1 MGIHASFR
9 LNLRSIALEQLNSL
23 RFASKTAVRLNIRKA
38 LQVLGGTLVVLLLS
52 LPTFSQGS
60 AGRIVGAVFDSNG
73 GVIAGATVTV
83 LDVQR
88 GTTRTLTT
96 DDSGAYNAPN
106 LIPGSYKVR
115 AEFTGFSIIERQNIV
130 LEVGQEIRVDL
141 TLQPGQQ
148 TQTITVTES
157 IPLVNT
163 TNAELGGTIQNET
176 INDLP
181 LNGRNF
187 ENLLELRPG
196 VVIYPGGS
204 GWTQSSNGMR
214 AHDNIYMVDG
224 VNSSDPWMAQSVMNA
239 VMASGDAGTLL
250 PIDAIDEFK
259 TEENPRAEYGWKPGA
274 VVNVGIKSGTNTIH
288 GTAFAFGRETRLDAH
303 NVFDLP
309 GSPKTPVELEQ
320 FGGSFGGPLKKDKFF
335 YFTNFESQR
344 YTVGSTQLVT
354 DPITAAGVGTATNN
368 LQMACAAVL
377 SAGSVAPLSAQLAG
391 LDPTTC
397 LPLSNY
403 PGLFPVVDGTNG
415 INFSAGLTST
425 NKIYSGLGKV
435 DYHISEKHS
444 LSATYFI
451 SPGSGILNDA
461 PAAQTNALWLTNQYA
476 RSQAFSTSWTW
487 TPNSAWVNEAR
498 VGYSHYYQ
506 AFKSQDSNQNPANFS
521 FKGSTYNLYTGQ
533 SNPLYYGFPGLTI
546 QPFTGI
552 LGAGWPKTVGPDG
565 VLQVLD
571 HVSYLHGKH
580 SFKFGGEILSNRST
594 SNVTANTKGPI
605 RFGAAVAGQQLGLQR
620 FFSGVPN
627 RAVTLTGDLVRHIS
641 AGGYA
646 AFVQDDWRVTSR
658 LTLNLGL
665 RYEIDGVEKE
675 RDDLFGNFDPSR
687 GLVQVG
693 GAITSPYH
701 GDHNNF
707 GPRVGFAWDMFGNGK
722 TVLRAGGG
730 ILYEQLSFDV
740 FNGIGNAFGLRT
752 NPTGAALYA
761 NGLQVASPGNIGV
774 TNITFTGPA
783 VNSTAIPGAVAYDWI
798 HNGPNQPLYNFS
810 PACGDGSVT
819 LSSGFVPR
827 QCNALMVDPNLRTP
841 YVADFSFDIQRAI
854 TNNISLDIGYV
865 GNHGTKLVGAVDI
878 NQPQLVGGFSP
889 GWGNPA
895 AAGTPAALCLGSAN
909 DTTPN
914 SMNVLVSTPYD
925 KCGFQNPVSKQTTGG
940 ANAAAEQAARPFN
953 TKFPYLKF
961 IEEMGNIDSSNYN
974 SLQATLTVRNYHGL
988 TVNTGYTYSHALGY
1002 ASDQGTGGGL
1012 VLPINSNGNLHSQL
1026 YTSTNFDTRHR
1037 VTVTGTYAIPGKKG
1051 FGQVL
1056 EGWSINA
1063 TARIF
1068 TGSPWGVSDVS
1079 TDFDGTG
1086 AALVSGT
1093 FGSEGGQWNFFNS
1106 QGGQGN
1112 SKDFLALHNFAN
1124 VTPPVTG
1131 AVAGVPGVPYYSGNS
1146 NPTCFARAKA
1156 LDGGAASG
1164 SAQAS
1169 LFQLGCYALGD
1180 SVLMPP
1186 AFGSYGNMPRNP
1198 FRDQGFRTMDA
1209 SISKAFKFKERL
1221 TAQFRAE
1228 VFNALNHP
1236 NFVNPFG
1243 GPGGNAAT
1251 LDPTAATSS
1260 GFGFVR
1266 ATPDQAGSNPVLGS
1280 GGARSIQLGM
1290 KLIF

>member
-1 MGIHASFR
+1 MGTHASFR
-9 LNLRSIALEQLNSL
+9 VNLRGNAGELMNSL
-23 RFASKTAVRLNIRKA
+23 RFVSKTAVRLNIKKA

-52 LPTFSQGS
+52 LSTFSQGS
-60 AGRIVGAVFDSNG
+60 AGRLVGAIIDSNG

-88 GTTRTLTT
+88 GTNRILIS
-96 DDSGAYNAPN
+96 DESGSYNAPN

-115 AEFTGFSIIERQNIV
+115 AEFRGFRATERQNIV

-141 TLQPGQQ
+141 TLQPGEQ

-163 TNAELGGTIQNET
+163 TNAELGGTIQNQT

-204 GWTQSSNGMR
+204 GWTQSTNGMR
-214 AHDNIYMVDG
+214 AHDNVYMVDG
-224 VNSSDPWMAQSVMNA
+224 INSSDPWMAQSVMNA

-274 VVNVGIKSGTNTIH
+274 VVNVGIKSGTNSIH
-288 GTAFAFGRETRLDAH
+288 GTAFAFGRETALDAH
-303 NVFDLP
+303 NVFDP
-309 GSPKTPVELEQ
+309 AGSPKTPVELEQ

-335 YFTNFESQR
+335 YFANFESQR

-354 DPITAAGVGTATNN
+354 DPITAAGVGTPTNN
-368 LQMACAAVL
+368 LQMACSAVA
-377 SAGSVAPLSAQLAG
+377 SAGTVAPLSAQLAG

-397 LPLSNY
+397 APLSNY
-403 PGLFPVVDGTNG
+403 PGLFPVVSGTNG
-415 INFSAGLTST
+415 NNFSAGLTST

-435 DYHISEKHS
+435 DYHISDKHS

-506 AFKSQDSNQNPANFS
+506 VFKSQDSNQNPANFN
-521 FKGSTYNLYTGQ
+521 FKGTTYNLYTGQ

-740 FNGIGNAFGLRT
+740 FNGIGNSFGLRT

-761 NGLQVASPGNIGV
+761 NGAQVPSPGNIGV
-774 TNITFTGPA
+774 TNITFTGAA
-783 VNSTAIPGAVAYDWI
+783 VNSTTTPGAVAYDWI
-798 HNGPNQPLYNFS
+798 HNGPNQALYNFS

-819 LSSGFVPR
+819 LSSGFTPP
-827 QCNALMVDPNLRTP
+827 QCNSLMVDPNLRTP

-865 GNHGTKLVGAVDI
+865 GNHGTKLVGALDI
-878 NQPQLVGGFSP
+878 NQPPP
-889 GWGNPA
+889 GTGWTTPFTPAQQA
-895 AAGTPAALCLGSAN
+895 AAKLPAGDAGFTGAQICLGQAA
-909 DTTPN
+909 TAAYVTCPVN
-914 SMNVLVSTPYD
+914 S
-925 KCGFQNPVSKQTTGG
+925 
-940 ANAAAEQAARPFN
+940 AAEQLARPFN
-953 TKFPYLKF
+953 AKFPYLKF
-961 IEEMGNIDSSNYN
+961 IEEIGNIDSSNYN

-988 TVNTGYTYSHALGY
+988 TLNTGYTYSHALGY

-1012 VLPINSNGNLHSQL
+1012 VLPINSYGNLHSQL

-1037 VTVTGTYAIPGKKG
+1037 LTVTGTYALPGKKG

-1093 FGSEGGQWNFFNS
+1093 FGSEGGQWNFLNS
-1106 QGGQGN
+1106 SGGPGN
-1112 SKDFLALHNFAN
+1112 PKDFYALHNFAG
-1124 VTPPVTG
+1124 VTPGPIPVG
-1131 AVAGVPGVPYYSGNS
+1131 ATTAAPGVPYFPGGGPAGA
-1146 NPTCFARAKA
+1146 PTANATCNTEAAA
-1156 LDGGAASG
+1156 LGPLAV
-1164 SAQAS
+1164 AS
-1169 LFQLGCYALGD
+1169 LKNLGCYALGN
-1180 SVLMPP
+1180 SVLIPP
-1186 AFGSYGNMPRNP
+1186 AYGSYGSMPRNP

-1251 LDPTAATSS
+1251 LDPTAATSQ

-1280 GGARSIQLGM
+1280 GGARSIQAGM

>member
-1 MGIHASFR
+1 MGTHASFR
-9 LNLRSIALEQLNSL
+9 VNLRGNAGELMNSL
-23 RFASKTAVRLNIRKA
+23 RFVSKTAVRLNIRKA

-52 LPTFSQGS
+52 LSTFSQGS
-60 AGRIVGAVFDSNG
+60 AGRLVGAIIDSNG

-88 GTTRTLTT
+88 GTNRILIS
-96 DDSGAYNAPN
+96 DESGSYNAPN

-115 AEFTGFSIIERQNIV
+115 AEFRGFRATERQNII

-141 TLQPGQQ
+141 TLQPGEQA
-148 TQTITVTES
+148 QTITVTEAL
-157 IPLVNT
+157 PLVET
-163 TNAELGGTIQNET
+163 TNAELGGTIQNQT

-214 AHDNIYMVDG
+214 AHDNVYMVDG

-274 VVNVGIKSGTNTIH
+274 VVNVGIKSGTNAIH
-288 GTAFAFGRETRLDAH
+288 GTAFAFGRKTTLDAH
-303 NVFDLP
+303 NVFDVA

-335 YFTNFESQR
+335 YFANFESQR

-354 DPITAAGVGTATNN
+354 DPITAAGVGTPTNN
-368 LQMACAAVL
+368 LQMACSAVA
-377 SAGSVAPLSAQLAG
+377 SAGTVAPLSAQLAG

-397 LPLSNY
+397 APLSNY

-415 INFSAGLTST
+415 NNFSAGLTST

-435 DYHISEKHS
+435 DYHISDKHS

-498 VGYSHYYQ
+498 VGYSHDYQ
-506 AFKSQDSNQNPANFS
+506 VFKSQDSNQNPANLS
-521 FKGSTYNLYTGQ
+521 FKGTTYNLYTGQ
-533 SNPLYYGFPGLTI
+533 ATPLYYGFPGLTL

-552 LGAGWPKTVGPDG
+552 LGAGWPKTVGPAG

-605 RFGAAVAGQQLGLQR
+605 RFGPSSAGLKSY
-620 FFSGVPN
+620 FNGVPN
-627 RAVTLTGDLVRHIS
+627 RAVILTGNLVRHIS
-641 AGGYA
+641 TMGYA
-646 AFVQDDWRVTSR
+646 AFVQDDWRVTQR

-665 RYEIDGVEKE
+665 RYEVDGVEKE
-675 RDDLFGNFDPSR
+675 RDDLFANFDPAK

-693 GAITSPYH
+693 SGITSPYH

-722 TVLRAGGG
+722 TVLRAGAGM
-730 ILYEQLSFDV
+730 LYEQLSFDV
-740 FNGIGNAFGLRT
+740 FNGIGNAFGLRA

-761 NGLQVASPGNIGV
+761 NGAQVPSHGSIGV
-774 TNITFTGPA
+774 TNISFTGA
-783 VNSTAIPGAVAYDWI
+783 ALNSKTTPGAIAYDWI
-798 HNGPNQPLYNFS
+798 NNGPNQPLYNFS
-810 PACGDGSVT
+810 PACGDGTFT
-819 LSSGFVPR
+819 LPSGYKPQ
-827 QCNALMVDPNLRTP
+827 QCSALMVDPNLRTP
-841 YVADFSFDIQRAI
+841 YVTDFSVDIQRAI
-854 TNNISLDIGYV
+854 TNNISLDVGYV
-865 GNHGTKLVGAVDI
+865 GNHGTKLVGALDI
-878 NQPQLVGGFSP
+878 NQPLPGAGWNAAYTAAQVTAAKLDPSDVGKT
-889 GWGNPA
+889 A
-895 AAGTPAALCLGSAN
+895 AQICLGQGFEAVY
-909 DTTPN
+909 
-914 SMNVLVSTPYD
+914 SMCSPI
-925 KCGFQNPVSKQTTGG
+925 
-940 ANAAAEQAARPFN
+940 AAAEQAARPFN

-974 SLQATLTVRNYHGL
+974 SLQASLTVRNYHGL
-988 TVNTGYTYSHALGY
+988 TLNTGYTYSHALGY

-1037 VTVTGTYAIPGKKG
+1037 LTLTGTYAIPGKKG
-1051 FGQVL
+1051 FGQIL

-1063 TARIF
+1063 TGRLF
-1068 TGSPWGVSDVS
+1068 TGSPWGVSDVT
-1079 TDFDGTG
+1079 TDFGGTG
-1086 AALVSGT
+1086 AALVSGS
-1093 FGSEGGQWNFFNS
+1093 FGTEGGQWNFLNS
-1106 QGGQGN
+1106 QGGPGN
-1112 SKDFLALHNFAN
+1112 AKDFYALHNFAN
-1124 VTPPVTG
+1124 VTPPVAG
-1131 AVAGVPGVPYYSGNS
+1131 SVAGVPGVPYYSGNT
-1146 NPTCFARAKA
+1146 NPTCVASAKA
-1156 LDGGAASG
+1156 LDGGAPTG
-1164 SAQAS
+1164 LAQAS
-1169 LFQLGCYALGD
+1169 LTNLGCYALGN
-1180 SVLMPP
+1180 SILIPP
-1186 AFGSYGNMPRNP
+1186 AYGSYGSMPRNP

-1251 LDPTAATSS
+1251 LDPTAAGTAST

-1280 GGARSIQLGM
+1280 GGARSIQAGM

>member
-1 MGIHASFR
+1 MGTHASFR
-9 LNLRSIALEQLNSL
+9 VNLRGNAGELMNSL
-23 RFASKTAVRLNIRKA
+23 RFVSKTAVRLNIKKA

-52 LPTFSQGS
+52 LSTFSQGS
-60 AGRIVGAVFDSNG
+60 AGRLVGAIIDSNG

-88 GTTRTLTT
+88 GTNRILIS
-96 DDSGAYNAPN
+96 DESGSYNAPN

-115 AEFTGFSIIERQNIV
+115 AEFRGFRATERQNIV

-141 TLQPGQQ
+141 TLQPGEQ

-163 TNAELGGTIQNET
+163 TNAELGGTIQNQT

-204 GWTQSSNGMR
+204 GWTQSTNGMR
-214 AHDNIYMVDG
+214 AHDNVYMVDG

-498 VGYSHYYQ
+498 VGYSQYYQ

-605 RFGAAVAGQQLGLQR
+605 RFGATVAGQQLGLQR

-687 GLVQVG
+687 GQVQVG

-707 GPRVGFAWDMFGNGK
+707 GPRVVFAWYMFGNGK

-914 SMNVLVSTPYD
+914 TMNVLVSTPYD

-988 TVNTGYTYSHALGY
+988 TLNTGYTYSHALGY

-1156 LDGGAASG
+1156 LDGGAAIG
-1164 SAQAS
+1164 LAQAS
-1169 LFQLGCYALGD
+1169 LSQLGCYALGD

-1280 GGARSIQLGM
+1280 GGARSIQAGM

>member
-1 MGIHASFR
+1 MGTQSSCH
-9 LNLRSIALEQLNSL
+9 LNLRGNALELMNSL
-23 RFASKTAVRLNIRKA
+23 RFVGKKAVRLNIRKS
-38 LQVLGGTLVVLLLS
+38 LQVLGGMLVMLLLS
-52 LPTFSQGS
+52 LPAFSQGN
-60 AGRIVGAVFDSNG
+60 AGRILGAVIDSNG

-88 GTTRTLTT
+88 GTARTLTA
-96 DDSGAYNAPN
+96 DDSGSYNAPN
-106 LIPGSYKVR
+106 LLPGSYKVR
-115 AEFTGFSIIERQNIV
+115 AEFAGFRIIERQNIV

-148 TQTITVTES
+148 TETITVTES
-157 IPLVNT
+157 LPLVNT
-163 TNAELGGTIQNET
+163 TNAELGGTIQNQT

-204 GWTQSSNGMR
+204 GWTQSTNGMR
-214 AHDNIYMVDG
+214 AHDNVYMVDG

-288 GTAFAFGRETRLDAH
+288 GTAFAFGRKTSLDAH
-303 NVFDLP
+303 NVFDLA

-335 YFTNFESQR
+335 YFANFESQR

-354 DPITAAGVGTATNN
+354 DPITAAGVGTAQSN
-368 LQMACAAVL
+368 LQMACANAL
-377 SAGSVAPLSAQLAG
+377 GLGGVAPLSAQLAG

-397 LPLSNY
+397 APLSNY
-403 PGLFPVVDGTNG
+403 PGLFPVVGGTNG
-415 INFSAGLTST
+415 NNFSAGLTST

-435 DYHISEKHS
+435 DYHISEKNS
-444 LSATYFI
+444 LSAMYFI
-451 SPGSGILNDA
+451 SPGSGILNDS

-476 RSQAFSTSWTW
+476 RSQAFSTSWTF
-487 TPNSAWVNEAR
+487 TPNSSWVNEAR
-498 VGYSHYYQ
+498 VGYSHYFQ
-506 AFKSQDSNQNPANFS
+506 VFKSQDSSQNPANYS
-521 FKGSTYNLYTGQ
+521 YNGQTYHIYTGQ
-533 SNPLYYGFPGLTI
+533 TNALYYGLPGITI
-546 QPFTGI
+546 QGFSGI
-552 LGAGWPKTVGPDG
+552 LGAAWPKTVGPDG

-571 HVSYLHGKH
+571 HISYLHGKH

-605 RFGAAVAGQQLGLQR
+605 RFGNAAVGLQR
-620 FFSGVPN
+620 FFNGVPN

-641 AGGYA
+641 AGAYA
-646 AFVQDDWRVTSR
+646 AFVQDDWRITQR
-658 LTLNLGL
+658 LTLNLGV

-675 RDDLFGNFDPSR
+675 RDDLFANFDPSR

-693 GAITSPYH
+693 GAIPSPYH
-701 GDHNNF
+701 ADHNNF
-707 GPRVGFAWDMFGNGK
+707 GPRVGLAWDIFGNGK
-722 TVLRAGGG
+722 TVLRAGAG

-740 FNGIGNAFGLRT
+740 FNGIGNSFGLRT

-761 NGLQVASPGNIGV
+761 NGVQVPSPGNIGV
-774 TNITFTGPA
+774 TNISFTGA
-783 VNSTAIPGAVAYDWI
+783 ALNSKTTPGAIAYDWI
-798 HNGPNQPLYNFS
+798 NNGPSQSLYTFL
-810 PACGDGSVT
+810 PACGDGTVT
-819 LSSGFVPR
+819 LPSGYTPQ
-827 QCNALMVDPNLRTP
+827 QCSALMVDPNLRTP
-841 YVADFSFDIQRAI
+841 YVTDYSVDFQRAI
-854 TNNISLDIGYV
+854 TNNISLDVGFV

-895 AAGTPAALCLGSAN
+895 VAGTPAAVCLLSAPAYN
-909 DTTPN
+909 ACSP
-914 SMNVLVSTPYD
+914 S
-925 KCGFQNPVSKQTTGG
+925 NP
-940 ANAAAEQAARPFN
+940 AEQAARPFN
-953 TKFPYLKF
+953 GKFPYLKF
-961 IEEMGNIDSSNYN
+961 IEKMGNIDSSNYN
-974 SLQATLTVRNYHGL
+974 SLQSTLTVRNYHGL
-988 TVNTGYTYSHALGY
+988 TMNAGYTYSHALGY

-1037 VTVTGTYAIPGKKG
+1037 LTLTGTYAIPGKKG

-1063 TARIF
+1063 TARLF
-1068 TGSPWGVSDVS
+1068 TGSPWGVSDLT
-1079 TDFDGTG
+1079 TDFGGTG
-1086 AALVSGT
+1086 EALVSGT
-1093 FGSEGGQWNFFNS
+1093 FGSEGGQWNFLNS
-1106 QGGQGN
+1106 QGGPGN
-1112 SKDFLALHNFAN
+1112 PRDFYALHNFAN
-1124 VTPPVTG
+1124 AKPPIAGSVP
-1131 AVAGVPGVPYYSGNS
+1131 GVPGVPYYSGNT
-1146 NPTCFARAKA
+1146 NPTCVASAQA
-1156 LDGGAASG
+1156 LDGGAPTG
-1164 SAQAS
+1164 LAQAS
-1169 LFQLGCYALGD
+1169 LTSLGCYALGN
-1180 SVLMPP
+1180 SVLIPP
-1186 AFGSYGNMPRNP
+1186 AYGSYGNMPRNP

-1209 SISKAFKFKERL
+1209 SISKAFIFKERL
-1221 TAQFRAE
+1221 TTQFRAE
-1228 VFNALNHP
+1228 FFNVLNHP

-1243 GPGGNAAT
+1243 GPGGNAAS
-1251 LDPTAATSS
+1251 LDPSGAGTAST

-1280 GGARSIQLGM
+1280 GGARSIQLGL

>member
-1 MGIHASFR
+1 
-9 LNLRSIALEQLNSL
+9 
-23 RFASKTAVRLNIRKA
+23 VRLNIRKA

-498 VGYSHYYQ
+498 VGYSQYYQ

-914 SMNVLVSTPYD
+914 TMSVLVSTPYD
-925 KCGFQNPVSKQTTGG
+925 KCGFQNPVSKTTTGG
-940 ANAAAEQAARPFN
+940 ANAAAEQTARPFN

-1156 LDGGAASG
+1156 LDGGAATG
-1164 SAQAS
+1164 LAQAS
-1169 LFQLGCYALGD
+1169 LSQLGCYALGD

-1251 LDPTAATSS
+1251 LDPTAATSQ

>member
-1 MGIHASFR
+1 MGTHASFR
-9 LNLRSIALEQLNSL
+9 VNLRGNAGELMNSL
-23 RFASKTAVRLNIRKA
+23 RFVSKTAVRLNIRKA

-52 LPTFSQGS
+52 LSTFSQGS
-60 AGRIVGAVFDSNG
+60 AGRLVGAIIDSNG

-88 GTTRTLTT
+88 GTNRILIS
-96 DDSGAYNAPN
+96 DESGSYNAPN

-115 AEFTGFSIIERQNIV
+115 AEFRGFRATERQNIV

-141 TLQPGQQ
+141 TLQPGEQ

-163 TNAELGGTIQNET
+163 TNAELGGTIQNQT

-204 GWTQSSNGMR
+204 GWTQSTNGMR
-214 AHDNIYMVDG
+214 AHDNVYMVDG
-224 VNSSDPWMAQSVMNA
+224 INSSDPWMAQSVMNA

-274 VVNVGIKSGTNTIH
+274 VVNVGIKSGTNNVH
-288 GTAFAFGRETRLDAH
+288 GTAFAFGRETALDSH
-303 NVFDLP
+303 NPFDP
-309 GSPKTPVELEQ
+309 AGAPKTPVELEQ

-335 YFTNFESQR
+335 YFGNFEAQR
-344 YTVGSTQLVT
+344 YSVGSTNLVT
-354 DPITAAGVGTATNN
+354 DPITAGAGASLYPGLVVGGVMLPASTPAG
-368 LQMACAAVL
+368 LIGGCQFAAANGGV
-377 SAGSVAPLSAQLAG
+377 SALSAQLTG
-391 LDPTTC
+391 LDTSC
-397 LPLSNY
+397 NKLSNY
-403 PGLFPVVDGTNG
+403 PGLFPAVDGTNG
-415 INFSAGLTST
+415 NKFSTGLTST

-435 DYHISEKHS
+435 DYHISDKHS
-444 LSATYFI
+444 VSATYFI

-461 PAAQTNALWLTNQYA
+461 PAAQTNALWMTNQYA
-476 RSQAFSTSWTW
+476 RSQAFSGSWTW
-487 TPNSAWVNEAR
+487 TPNSTWVNEAR

-506 AFKSQDSNQNPANFS
+506 VFKSQDSNQDPANFN
-521 FKGSTYNLYTGQ
+521 FKGTTYHLYTGQ
-533 SNPLYYGFPGLTI
+533 TNPLYFGFPGITI
-546 QPFTGI
+546 QGFSGI

-580 SFKFGGEILSNRST
+580 AFKFGGEILSNRST

-605 RFGAAVAGQQLGLQR
+605 RFGNAAVGLQK
-620 FFSGVPN
+620 FFNGVPN

-646 AFVQDDWRVTSR
+646 AFVQDDWRVTQR
-658 LTLNLGL
+658 LTLNLGV

-675 RDDLFGNFDPSR
+675 RDDLFANFDPSR

-693 GAITSPYH
+693 GAIPSPYH
-701 GDHNNF
+701 ADHNNF
-707 GPRVGFAWDMFGNGK
+707 GPRVGFAWDIFGNGK
-722 TVLRAGGG
+722 TVLRAGSG

-761 NGLQVASPGNIGV
+761 TSACPTGVTPAAAVCQIPSPGNIGV
-774 TNITFTGPA
+774 TNISFTGA
-783 VNSTAIPGAVAYDWI
+783 ALTSQTTPGAIAYDWI
-798 HNGPNQPLYNFS
+798 NNGPSQSLYSFS
-810 PACGDGSVT
+810 PACGDGNVP
-819 LSSGFVPR
+819 LPSGFKPP
-827 QCNALMVDPNLRTP
+827 QCSALMVDPNLRTP
-841 YVADFSFDIQRAI
+841 YVTDYSVDIQRAI
-854 TNNISLDIGYV
+854 TNNISLNVGYV
-865 GNHGTKLVGAVDI
+865 GNHGTKLVGVVDI

-895 AAGTPAALCLGSAN
+895 VAGTPAALCLASA
-909 DTTPN
+909 PA
-914 SMNVLVSTPYD
+914 Y
-925 KCGFQNPVSKQTTGG
+925 
-940 ANAAAEQAARPFN
+940 NACSPSNAAEQAARPFN
-953 TKFPYLKF
+953 GKFPYLKF
-961 IEEMGNIDSSNYN
+961 IEKMGNIDSSNYN

-988 TVNTGYTYSHALGY
+988 TLNTGYTYSHALGY

-1012 VLPINSNGNLHSQL
+1012 VLPINSYGNLHSQL

-1037 VTVTGTYAIPGKKG
+1037 LTLTGTYAIPGKKG
-1051 FGQVL
+1051 FGQIL

-1063 TARIF
+1063 TGRLF
-1068 TGSPWGVSDVS
+1068 TGSPWGVSDVT
-1079 TDFDGTG
+1079 TDFGGTG
-1086 AALVSGT
+1086 AALVSGS
-1093 FGSEGGQWNFFNS
+1093 FGTEGGQWNFLNS
-1106 QGGQGN
+1106 QGGPGN
-1112 SKDFLALHNFAN
+1112 AKDFYALHNFAN
-1124 VTPPVTG
+1124 VTPPVAG
-1131 AVAGVPGVPYYSGNS
+1131 SVAGVPGVPYYSGNT
-1146 NPTCFARAKA
+1146 NPTCVASAKA
-1156 LDGGAASG
+1156 LDGGAPTG
-1164 SAQAS
+1164 LAQAS
-1169 LFQLGCYALGD
+1169 LTNLGCYALGN
-1180 SVLMPP
+1180 SILIPP
-1186 AFGSYGNMPRNP
+1186 AYGSYGSMPRNP

-1209 SISKAFKFKERL
+1209 SLSKAFKFKERL

-1228 VFNALNHP
+1228 VFNVLNHP
-1236 NFVNPFG
+1236 NFVNPYG

-1251 LDPTAATSS
+1251 LDPSGANTTST
-1260 GFGFVR
+1260 GFGHVL

-1280 GGARSIQLGM
+1280 GGARSIQAGM